1 MTYDNIITEVKTS
14 NWQPEFV
21 LYQTIHDVAEAINRP
36 HEDYPI
42 GVEAT
47 VEMIEHHRGMERIT
61 FADACN
67 IQKYLF
73 DAKVKIANEQ
83 GLTLPNL
90 HINLGLRQ
98 TEVKV
103 GSWTPPHPMF
113 LPDFVRNLFPV
124 YASDWQSLVD
134 WYKQFQTVHPF
145 EDLNGRVGGIIV
157 AALYQLKWCG
167 PKRF

>member
-1 MTYDNIITEVKTS
+1 MTYEQIIAEAGTS
-14 NWQPEFV
+14 KWQPEFV
-21 LYQTIHDVAEAINRP
+21 LYESIDAVADAINRP

-42 GVEAT
+42 GVQAT
-47 VEMIEHHRGMERIT
+47 IDMILLYRKSDVIT

-73 DAKVKIANEQ
+73 DVKVKIVDEQ
-83 GLTLPNL
+83 KLTLPNL

-103 GSWTPPHPMF
+103 GGWVPPHPLF
-113 LPDFVRNLFPV
+113 LSDFVRNLFPV
-124 YASDWQSLVD
+124 YSADWKSLVD

-157 AALYQLKWCG
+157 ASLYELEWCG
-167 PKRF
+167 PKR